1 MIPDFVHDIRAREP
15 QRASLGQAV
24 EQYLAAG
31 GSIAAL
37 PYLAP
42 REPTRAAEF
51 NSSVPRVRGIAAK
64 SRSKK
69 RAADE
74 HAATF
79 PDLLQTPERPHEEA
93 SQAEQHSR
101 AG

>member
-1 MIPDFVHDIRAREP
+1 MIPDFQHDIRAREP

-31 GSIAAL
+31 GSIATL

-42 REPTRAAEF
+42 RELTRPAEF
-51 NSSVPRVRGIAAK
+51 NSSAPRVPGIAAE

-69 RAADE
+69 RAADK

-79 PDLLQTPERPHEEA
+79 ADLLQTLEAPHEQA
-93 SQAEQHSR
+93 QAEQHSR

>member
-1 MIPDFVHDIRAREP
+1 MIPDFQHDIQDRDP

-31 GSIAAL
+31 GKIIPL

-42 REPTRAAEF
+42 AELTRPTEF
-51 NSSVPRVRGIAAK
+51 NSSAPRVRGIAAE

-69 RAADE
+69 RAADQR
-74 HAATF
+74 AACG
-79 PDLLQTPERPHEEA
+79 A
-93 SQAEQHSR
+93 
-101 AG
+101 

>member
-31 GSIAAL
+31 GSIATL

-42 REPTRAAEF
+42 RELTRAPEF
-51 NSSVPRVRGIAAK
+51 NSSAPRVRGIAAE

-69 RAADE
+69 RAADQHTALPHGE
-74 HAATF
+74 EQCAAAQL
-79 PDLLQTPERPHEEA
+79 PLIKDAPA
-93 SQAEQHSR
+93 A
-101 AG
+101 

>member
-1 MIPDFVHDIRAREP
+1 MIPDFKHDIQDRDS

-31 GSIAAL
+31 GSIATL

-42 REPTRAAEF
+42 RELTRAAEF
-51 NSSVPRVRGIAAK
+51 NSSAPRVRGIAAE

-69 RAADE
+69 RAVDQ
-74 HAATF
+74 HAAAF
-79 PDLLQTPERPHEEA
+79 ADLLQTLEAPHEQA
-93 SQAEQHSR
+93 QAEQHSR

>member
-1 MIPDFVHDIRAREP
+1 MIPDFQHDIRAREP

-31 GSIAAL
+31 GSIATL

-42 REPTRAAEF
+42 RELIRAAEF
-51 NSSVPRVRGIAAK
+51 NSSAPRVRGISAE

-69 RAADE
+69 RAPFPSCDEECAADR
-74 HAATF
+74 
-79 PDLLQTPERPHEEA
+79 LCL
-93 SQAEQHSR
+93 
-101 AG
+101 

>member
-31 GSIAAL
+31 GSIATL

-42 REPTRAAEF
+42 AELTRPAEF
-51 NSSVPRVRGIAAK
+51 NSRAPRVRGIAAE

-69 RAADE
+69 RAQDRAE
-74 HAATF
+74 EQRHAA
-79 PDLLQTPERPHEEA
+79 DV
-93 SQAEQHSR
+93 
-101 AG
+101 

>member
-1 MIPDFVHDIRAREP
+1 MIPDFKHDIQDRDP

-31 GSIAAL
+31 GSIATL

-42 REPTRAAEF
+42 AELTRPAEF
-51 NSSVPRVRGIAAK
+51 NSRAPRVRGIAAE

-69 RAADE
+69 RAADQR
-74 HAATF
+74 AA
-79 PDLLQTPERPHEEA
+79 LPHGEEQCA
-93 SQAEQHSR
+93 AAQLPLIQEAP
-101 AG
+101 AA

>member
-1 MIPDFVHDIRAREP
+1 MIPDFVHDIQERNQ
-15 QRASLGQAV
+15 QRHKLDKAV

-31 GSIAAL
+31 GSIATL

-42 REPTRAAEF
+42 AELTRPAEF
-51 NSSVPRVRGIAAK
+51 NSSAPRVRGIAAE

-69 RAADE
+69 RAADQ

-79 PDLLQTPERPHEEA
+79 ADLLQTLEAPHEQA
-93 SQAEQHSR
+93 QAEQHSR
-101 AG
+101 QA